1 MDLYHSHSRST
12 DLLST
17 REKAMNLP
25 LIAQPLIIIII
36 IIGSPRSEPE
46 LRLAY
51 DDTVYI
57 NRHSLKHSQEI
68 ISQNRSIILN
78 YLHPQKELACDRA
91 SYNRLA
97 ARLAS
102 RKAHE
107 NNKLQG
113 QHDQ

>member
-1 MDLYHSHSRST
+1 MDLYHSRSA

-57 NRHSLKHSQEI
+57 NRHILKHSQEI
-68 ISQNRSIILN
+68 ISQNRH
-78 YLHPQKELACDRA
+78 HPEIPSPAKRT
-91 SYNRLA
+91 RL
-97 ARLAS
+97 R
-102 RKAHE
+102 
-107 NNKLQG
+107 
-113 QHDQ
+113 